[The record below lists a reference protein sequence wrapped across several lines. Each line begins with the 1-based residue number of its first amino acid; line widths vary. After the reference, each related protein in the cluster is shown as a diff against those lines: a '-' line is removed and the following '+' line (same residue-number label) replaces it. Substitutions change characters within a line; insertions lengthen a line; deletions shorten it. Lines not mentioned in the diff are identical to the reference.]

1 MRMKTSSENASA
13 EAGSRSARKASTNEL
28 PMVELGAILD
38 FVEKIEVEGLQTLP
52 QQEVAR
58 RLNYAAQTST
68 PFYRRMVAA
77 KLFGLVDTTQ
87 GVNLTKLALDYF
99 KPTDEHAKAAALFT
113 SVKNVVGYQT
123 LIERYANTRKRL
135 PPVDILRNAFERDF
149 KLTAEAAKICAEAF
163 LRSTEQAGMV
173 QEGMLSTSLAPPGL
187 VATKEAKSTASGH
200 VPTFTASSPS
210 SEGNESHYLTLDAKH
225 SRRVIIQAPPVV
237 TRAELERIQNWLAV
251 QLHVVEN
258 SKEVE
263 STMGGH
269 IQDGDA
275 GQMADN

>member
-1 MRMKTSSENASA
+1 MRMKTSPEKPAP
-13 EAGSRSARKASTNEL
+13 EAGSHSARKASTNEL
-28 PMVELGAILD
+28 PMIELGAILD

-99 KPTDEHAKAAALFT
+99 KPTDEHAKGAALFT
-113 SVKNVVGYQT
+113 SVKNVVGYQI
-123 LIERYANTRKRL
+123 LIERYTGKRL

-149 KLTAEAAKICAEAF
+149 KLTAEAARICAEAF

-187 VATKEAKSTASGH
+187 VPTKETKSMGSGH
-200 VPTFTASSPS
+200 VPTLDASPTN
-210 SEGNESHYLTLDAKH
+210 SEGNESHYLTLDARH
-225 SRRVIIQAPPVV
+225 RRRVVIQAPAFV

-251 QLHVVEN
+251 QFHVVEN
-258 SKEVE
+258 SNELE
-263 STMGGH
+263 STLSSH
-269 IQDGDA
+269 IQGSDA
-275 GQMADN
+275 GQTADN

>member
-1 MRMKTSSENASA
+1 MKTSLENGTA

-28 PMVELGAILD
+28 PMIELGAILD

-58 RLNYAAQTST
+58 RLNYAAKTST

-123 LIERYANTRKRL
+123 LIERYTGKRL

-149 KLTAEAAKICAEAF
+149 NLTAEAARICAEAF
-163 LRSTEQAGMV
+163 LGSTEQAGMV
-173 QEGMLSTSLAPPGL
+173 QEGMLSTSLTPPGP
-187 VATKEAKSTASGH
+187 VATKEAKLTPSGR
-200 VPTFTASSPS
+200 VPTLGPSPPT
-210 SEGNESHYLTLDAKH
+210 SEGNESHYLTLDAKQ
-225 SRRVIIQAPPVV
+225 SRRVVIQAPPFV

-263 STMGGH
+263 STIPSH
-269 IQDGDA
+269 IRDGDA

>member
-1 MRMKTSSENASA
+1 MI
-13 EAGSRSARKASTNEL
+13 
-28 PMVELGAILD
+28 ELGAILD
-38 FVEKIEVEGLQTLP
+38 FVERIEVEGLQTLP

-58 RLNYAAQTST
+58 RLKYAAQTST

-113 SVKNVVGYQT
+113 CVRNVVGYQN
-123 LIERYANTRKRL
+123 LIERYTEKRL
-135 PPVDILRNAFERDF
+135 PPLDILKNAFERDF
-149 KLTAEAAKICAEAF
+149 SLTAEAAKICAEAF

-173 QEGMLSTSLAPPGL
+173 HEGMLSTSLAPAGL
-187 VATKEAKSTASGH
+187 VATKGAKSTASGH
-200 VPTFTASSPS
+200 VATLTPSPLS
-210 SEGNESHYLTLDAKH
+210 SEGNESHYLTLNAKH
-225 SRRVIIQAPPVV
+225 SRRVVIQAPPVV

-258 SKEVE
+258 SAEVE
-263 STMGGH
+263 LTIGGH

-275 GQMADN
+275 EKKVDN

>member
-1 MRMKTSSENASA
+1 MRMKTSSEKASG

-28 PMVELGAILD
+28 PMIELGAILD
-38 FVEKIEVEGLQTLP
+38 FVERIEVEGLQTLP

-58 RLNYAAQTST
+58 RLKYAAQTST

-99 KPTDEHAKAAALFT
+99 KPTDEHAKAAALLT
-113 SVKNVVGYQT
+113 SVRNVVGYQS
-123 LIERYANTRKRL
+123 LIERYIGKRL

-149 KLTAEAAKICAEAF
+149 NLTAEAARICAEAF

-173 QEGMLSTSLAPPGL
+173 QDGMLSTSLAPAGL

-200 VPTFTASSPS
+200 VPAFTTSPPS
-210 SEGNESHYLTLDAKH
+210 SEDNESHYLTLDAKH
-225 SRRVIIQAPPVV
+225 SRRVVIQAPPFV

-258 SKEVE
+258 SKEAE
-263 STMGGH
+263 SIGGH
-269 IQDGDA
+269 IQDGDE

>member
-1 MRMKTSSENASA
+1 MRMKTSIEKASA
-13 EAGSRSARKASTNEL
+13 EASSRSARKASTNEL
-28 PMVELGAILD
+28 PMIELGAILD

-52 QQEVAR
+52 QGEVAR

-113 SVKNVVGYQT
+113 SVRNVVGYQT
-123 LIERYANTRKRL
+123 LIERYTGIRL

-149 KLTAEAAKICAEAF
+149 SLTADAARICAEAF

-173 QEGMLSTSLAPPGL
+173 QEGMLSTSLAPPGP
-187 VATKEAKSTASGH
+187 VATKESKSTASGH
-200 VPTFTASSPS
+200 APTFTASPPS

-225 SRRVIIQAPPVV
+225 SRRVVIQAPPFV

-263 STMGGH
+263 STIGGH

-275 GQMADN
+275 GQTADN

>member
-1 MRMKTSSENASA
+1 
-13 EAGSRSARKASTNEL
+13 
-28 PMVELGAILD
+28 MVELAAILD

-123 LIERYANTRKRL
+123 LIERYTGKRL
-135 PPVDILRNAFERDF
+135 PPVDILRNAFERGF
-149 KLTAEAAKICAEAF
+149 NLASEAARVCAEAF
-163 LRSTEQAGMV
+163 SRSTEQAGMV
-173 QEGMLSTSLAPPGL
+173 QEGILSTSLATPGL
-187 VATKEAKSTASGH
+187 GPTKEAKSLASGH
-200 VPTFTASSPS
+200 APTLGALPPN
-210 SEGNESHYLTLDAKH
+210 SEGSESHYLTLDAKH
-225 SRRVIIQAPPVV
+225 NRRVVIQAPPIV

-251 QLHVVEN
+251 QLHVVES
-258 SKEVE
+258 SKEVG
-263 STMGGH
+263 TIINH
-269 IQDGDA
+269 IEDGDA
-275 GQMADN
+275 GPLMDN